1 LVEEHDPI
9 GARVEVAAD
18 TGSAAGARP
27 TVEDDRG
34 LAPPVAANLPIHEVA
49 ISDVEH
55 AMLVRFDFRVEPSHL
70 RLNSVALLPGRPR
83 ERAFWNPSIR
93 ALGNE
98 DRPIGEMDHIVVD
111 TAQEE

>member
-1 LVEEHDPI
+1 VPF
-9 GARVEVAAD
+9 RVHEADDEVAV
-18 TGSAAGARP
+18 S
-27 TVEDDRG
+27 
-34 LAPPVAANLPIHEVA
+34 H
-49 ISDVEH
+49 VEH
-55 AMLVRFDFRVEPSHL
+55 AVLVGVDFRIEPSHL

-83 ERAFWNPSIR
+83 KRAFWNQSIR